1 MTAWLPPN
9 LLAYF
14 TPREPLKYAPPLDH
28 LPWDTKARPY
38 TGVGHYARL
47 FEVRRAEVHKDLS
60 FAMFG
65 CLTVYASLQ
74 CVRVCVRACVCV
86 CVRTH
91 MQDPKDTPLPT
102 RGENK
107 AERRA
112 RKVSPF
118 TLKAPTETIVGRSG

>member
-38 TGVGHYARL
+38 TGVGQ
-47 FEVRRAEVHKDLS
+47 
-60 FAMFG
+60 
-65 CLTVYASLQ
+65 YASLFE
-74 CVRVCVRACVCV
+74 
-86 CVRTH
+86 
-91 MQDPKDTPLPT
+91 DPKDTPLPT

-112 RKVSPF
+112 RKRQEKSEAEKGKITDAIARWDPYSDEKATEEAYK
-118 TLKAPTETIVGRSG
+118 TLFVGRNWLRHN